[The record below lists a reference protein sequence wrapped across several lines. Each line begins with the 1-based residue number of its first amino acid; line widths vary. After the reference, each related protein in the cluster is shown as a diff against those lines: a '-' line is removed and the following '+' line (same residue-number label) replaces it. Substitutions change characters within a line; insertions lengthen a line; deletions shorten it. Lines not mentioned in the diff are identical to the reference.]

1 MLKPDSTRYPSVVQ
15 PRTSGPEWT
24 ETDSAEAAADSHHG
38 QAFRSKGDLPSDV
51 ALDLRLHEILQQARL
66 TTAASGAVVALARG
80 DRMVCRATLGEK
92 APSVGVSMNTRSGL
106 SGACVQSR
114 EMQLCDDSLAD
125 PRVNAIACRDLGIRS
140 IVVLPVLNGGE
151 LWGVLEVFSS
161 VPRAFS
167 DSDLQSLQ
175 SLTRK
180 ISRTVQD
187 AIEAGS
193 NVLASVADVQPPLS
207 PESPP
212 AALENTVPRD
222 PSLSEAGRY
231 VHGQPDE
238 TSVPRDYRTGILT
251 AAVLALAVLLGW
263 MVGRVGWSM
272 AVNRAP
278 IQIPL
283 GEPPPA
289 TGRAVP
295 DTPPVIPLR
304 NEAAQPPALPQV
316 SKSDLPVLARPARKP
331 RPQAPEP
338 AELSGGLVV
347 YEHGKVVF
355 RMPPTEAEAPATVQ
369 PKPGPAADDAIK
381 EAATREP
388 DGLDSPLAGPPP
400 SGNSYLLERVE
411 PAYPEAARAQHIQGP
426 VLLHVLVG
434 ADGLVRDLKVISGDP
449 QLAKAATDA
458 VRQWRFKPHQL
469 KGKAVEFETRI
480 KVNFALSE

>member
-1 MLKPDSTRYPSVVQ
+1 MLKPDSTRYPAVVQ
-15 PRTSGPEWT
+15 PRASGPEWT
-24 ETDSAEAAADSHHG
+24 EIDSAEAAAESHHG

-193 NVLASVADVQPPLS
+193 SVLAPVAELQPPLA

-212 AALENTVPRD
+212 ATLENTVPLD
-222 PSLSEAGRY
+222 PSLSGAGLYDRS
-231 VHGQPDE
+231 QPDE
-238 TSVPRDYRTGILT
+238 APVSRDYRTGILT

-283 GEPPPA
+283 GEPPP
-289 TGRAVP
+289 TTSRAIP
-295 DTPPVIPLR
+295 ETPPVTPLR
-304 NEAAQPPALPQV
+304 NEAALPKT
-316 SKSDLPVLARPARKP
+316 SKADLPVSARPARKP
-331 RPQAPEP
+331 RPQAAEP

-355 RMPPTEAEAPATVQ
+355 RMPPTQAEAPAIVQ

-388 DGLDSPLAGPPP
+388 DGLDSPLAGPAP
-400 SGNSYLLERVE
+400 SGSSYLLERVE

-449 QLAKAATDA
+449 QLAEAATNA